1 MEIPFLT
8 ISKYD
13 GQLLSPQFE
22 SSASQGS
29 DQGVRW
35 EKTDQAPAWAAGATA
50 QIFRD
55 RGDRLVATYKL
66 DYPDINGLGN
76 SIFRLDG
83 EQFQFCLKV
92 LGNAEGNERE
102 TLVWEALGYGGN
114 GDRFQQIKGL
124 PPSKFTVMD
133 KQLRTVL
140 TPYYPGVLKAI
151 SGDAYE
157 FPLVICAA
165 LYIEET
171 LAGLH
176 ERGLAYMDL
185 CPSNILFKTNPN
197 EALLFFL
204 TDMGGVKPLAR
215 AAHRPELAPL
225 VEVMVARRWTRRE
238 VLPPVELFGIA
249 NDPRFEASPA
259 YDYYT
264 LGRTC
269 QVLLGLGPEQANQDT
284 RQWSGELCLEDP
296 MRATRAEM
304 TRFDQLIQPWFSGQ
318 APDGEARLR
327 MRGELE
333 RLFVDFFS
341 ERQNF
346 ACGYLGRNGI
356 GARWRATL
364 LGRLRRYRMALP
376 AARFEELHTRLDAAL
391 DQAEAQYP
399 AELAALTTAVAQ
411 LRQGDP
417 AALTALETFAASRL
431 VKVSRV
437 ANYALFHHKK
447 LARILI
453 GDASGRLAALGAN
466 LPNTWPL
473 AEEPEV
479 AISRELR
486 RLGRALP
493 LGVLRRQV

>member
-22 SSASQGS
+22 SLAALGS

-50 QIFRD
+50 QVFRD

-76 SIFRLDG
+76 SIYRLDG

-92 LGNAEGNERE
+92 LGDAEGNERE
-102 TLVWEALGYGGN
+102 ALVWEALGYGQGE
-114 GDRFQQIKGL
+114 RFQQIKGL
-124 PPSKFTVMD
+124 PPSKFTFMD

-151 SGDAYE
+151 SGGAYE

-215 AAHRPELAPL
+215 AANRPELAPL
-225 VEVMVARRWTRRE
+225 IQVMVARRWTRRE
-238 VLPPVELFGIA
+238 VLPPAELFGVA
-249 NDPRFEASPA
+249 ADPPMTTTPSPA
-259 YDYYT
+259 PA
-264 LGRTC
+264 RSC
-269 QVLLGLGPEQANQDT
+269 SGLGPT
-284 RQWSGELCLEDP
+284 RPIRTPASGP
-296 MRATRAEM
+296 
-304 TRFDQLIQPWFSGQ
+304 
-318 APDGEARLR
+318 
-327 MRGELE
+327 
-333 RLFVDFFS
+333 
-341 ERQNF
+341 
-346 ACGYLGRNGI
+346 
-356 GARWRATL
+356 
-364 LGRLRRYRMALP
+364 RRS
-376 AARFEELHTRLDAAL
+376 
-391 DQAEAQYP
+391 
-399 AELAALTTAVAQ
+399 
-411 LRQGDP
+411 
-417 AALTALETFAASRL
+417 ASR
-431 VKVSRV
+431 SPCAPPAPRWP
-437 ANYALFHHKK
+437 
-447 LARILI
+447 
-453 GDASGRLAALGAN
+453 AS
-466 LPNTWPL
+466 T
-473 AEEPEV
+473 
-479 AISRELR
+479 S
-486 RLGRALP
+486 
-493 LGVLRRQV
+493 